1 VIAVDEPSGDNYN
14 DIQLGGNIEL
24 IGFSE
29 IDRAQMVVVKKIVG
43 NYARKFSEM
52 VQNFEK
58 LSLAVKRIHAVEK
71 SENYEITAK
80 LIAAGKPINGSVT
93 DRNIFFGI
101 DKVLKIIEGI
111 IKK

>member
-1 VIAVDEPSGDNYN
+1 MDEPSGENYD

-24 IGFSE
+24 IGSAE

-58 LSLAVKRIHAVEK
+58 LTLGVKRIHAVEK

-80 LIAAGKPINGSVT
+80 LIAGGKPMNGS
-93 DRNIFFGI
+93 
-101 DKVLKIIEGI
+101 LS
-111 IKK
+111 